1 MLCKQF
7 TQVNKSVFNPNCSHA
22 VSYMQT
28 PSTETDT
35 VMVARQLI

>member
-22 VSYMQT
+22 GL